1 MAYRFKDR
9 ICTVEIED
17 KKYPISFSQAMS
29 ERVTEAAVKLRELKG
44 CKDEA
49 AVVAAIDNA
58 IDAALGDG
66 CAAEIFEGRT
76 DSAVE
81 RLDVLKYIQV
91 ETAAFINRFADV
103 HTKQ

>member
-49 AVVAAIDNA
+49 A
-58 IDAALGDG
+58 
-66 CAAEIFEGRT
+66 
-76 DSAVE
+76 
-81 RLDVLKYIQV
+81 
-91 ETAAFINRFADV
+91 AFTNRFADV
-103 HTKQ
+103 RTKQ

>member
-29 ERVTEAAVKLRELKG
+29 ERVTEAAV
-44 CKDEA
+44 
-49 AVVAAIDNA
+49 VAAIDNA
-58 IDAALGDG
+58 IDATLGDG

-76 DSAVE
+76 ASAVE

-91 ETAAFINRFADV
+91 ETAAFTDRFADV

>member
-49 AVVAAIDNA
+49 AVVAAID
-58 IDAALGDG
+58 AALGDG
-66 CAAEIFEGRT
+66 CAAEIFEGRAA
-76 DSAVE
+76 SAVE

-91 ETAAFINRFADV
+91 EAAAFANRFADV

>member
-1 MAYRFKDR
+1 MAYKFENRF
-9 ICTVEIED
+9 CFVEIEGR
-17 KKYPISFSQAMS
+17 KYPISFSQALS
-29 ERVTEAAVKLRELKG
+29 EKVTEAAVKLREIKG
-44 CKDEA
+44 CNDEA

-58 IDAALGDG
+58 IDAVLGDG
-66 CAAEIFEGRT
+66 CAAEIFSGRA

-81 RLDVLKYIQV
+81 RLDVLKYIQT